1 MSFAF
6 DSIARSAKT
15 AGDKVVFAQIE
26 AFANRP
32 GNGCFPR
39 CSRTAVAQGL
49 QERMDDPGKIQQGV
63 TGTCGAASFL
73 YSIARSNRF
82 DYMRLV
88 MDLYDKGIATL
99 GTAKTG
105 TMTIKP
111 STGFRNEEPPPE
123 SATPTVDWITLGSL
137 RDSENWLFE
146 YHLKEDPFVRASIL
160 TALSDWVREAVEGI
174 RGYSTPGDL
183 ESWFRKVGY
192 TRITNRAS
200 TIGSA
205 DWQNVVHAN
214 AMQAQGHHVCLLI
227 DADVLYFD
235 TLDSTSL
242 FPNHW
247 VVLTSQIKVV
257 PHDSVQF
264 SVFTYGNGKR
274 QVPSSRYTSEQLKQY
289 SREFLEK
296 NKDVRV
302 SPTCSLSQ
310 KDFLNHYYGFVSAGR

>member
-1 MSFAF
+1 MTFAF
-6 DSIARSAKT
+6 DSNASAGKT
-15 AGDKVVFAQIE
+15 ASDKLVWAQIE

-39 CSRTAVAQGL
+39 CSRARVAQGL
-49 QERMDDPGKIQQGV
+49 QERMDDLGRIQQGV

-73 YSIARSNRF
+73 YSIARSNRH
-82 DYMRLV
+82 DYMRMV

-105 TMTIKP
+105 IMTIKP

-160 TALSDWVREAVEGI
+160 TALSDLVRGAVEGI

-183 ESWFRKVGY
+183 ESWFRRVGY

-205 DWQNVVHAN
+205 DWQNVVHAR
-214 AMQAQGHHVCLLI
+214 APCLPADRCRRALLRFARQHLAVSQSLGGIDLADQGR
-227 DADVLYFD
+227 
-235 TLDSTSL
+235 T
-242 FPNHW
+242 P
-247 VVLTSQIKVV
+247 
-257 PHDSVQF
+257 
-264 SVFTYGNGKR
+264 
-274 QVPSSRYTSEQLKQY
+274 
-289 SREFLEK
+289 
-296 NKDVRV
+296 
-302 SPTCSLSQ
+302 
-310 KDFLNHYYGFVSAGR
+310 